1 MDHPSTPT
9 SGARS
14 GEHEALQFER
24 LVFFSDAVF
33 AIAITLLVIEV
44 KVPVFG
50 NHDAGN
56 LFPSVE
62 LLNEQWPHEFIKL
75 LPKLVGYVISF
86 LVIGQY
92 WIIHHRNFGIINRQ
106 NRRLL
111 WLNLL
116 FLMSV
121 AFIPFTTGFYS
132 EYLYWSTALSWC
144 AANIAIAGLLQWTL
158 WRYAS
163 KNHRLIDPETNLNQ
177 IKQISMIH
185 LAVPI
190 AFGLAFVGGLFGIPF
205 GMAITW
211 VVIPIVA
218 KIARQ
223 RFPYPPKN
231 TSGLGETAVPED

>member
-1 MDHPSTPT
+1 MDESTGST
-9 SGARS
+9 NLHAT
-14 GEHEALQFER
+14 EHEALQFER

-50 NHDAGN
+50 SHDAGT
-56 LFPSVE
+56 PVVTVE
-62 LLNEQWPHEFIKL
+62 VLQKAWPHEFLKL
-75 LPKLVGYVISF
+75 LPKLIGYVFSF

-92 WIIHHRNFGIINRQ
+92 WIIHHRNFGIIRRQ

-116 FLMSV
+116 FLMAV

-132 EYLYWSTALSWC
+132 EYLYWSTALSWY
-144 AANIAIAGLLQWTL
+144 AANIAIVGIMQWTM

-163 KNHRLIDPETNLNQ
+163 KNHRLIDPRTSINQ
-177 IKQISMIH
+177 IRQISMIH

-205 GMAITW
+205 GMGITW
-211 VVIPIVA
+211 IMIPIISRIA
-218 KIARQ
+218 KKKY
-223 RFPYPPKN
+223 PY
-231 TSGLGETAVPED
+231 TTR